1 MSQLIVAV
9 LQAAADGANTVPVPG
24 WWQWLMNFVDT
35 PAPYSPFSEY
45 LLVLFVLWLMARR
58 DARKQG
64 DFGRQAQ
71 EVLDEKFRAG
81 EISEEAYHKYRQDI
95 SLRPKH

>member
-1 MSQLIVAV
+1 MSQFIVAV
-9 LQAAADGANTVPVPG
+9 MQAAAGAETSVAAPG
-24 WWQWLMNFVDT
+24 WWQWLVNFVDT

-64 DFGRQAQ
+64 DFGKQAQ
-71 EVLDEKFRAG
+71 EVLDEKFKAG
-81 EISEEAYHKYRQDI
+81 EISEQAYHKFRQDI